1 MTMEKFSTYLTRFN
15 TWINRHQKFALSL
28 PIGILL
34 LLFFI
39 TTSLS
44 SLRETTTKKAEGAG
58 YNNFL
63 PNQENEL
70 EVKDPQSLFKKTQM
84 DSIRMQQQ
92 DNVLKNIVGPPQQ
105 VDSLQELLRE
115 LDNFSMDLEDETTTP
130 ISVVNK
136 SRSPEVSQYE
146 TKKSEVSEKLAY
158 RQMLMRG
165 REERLSQSQDYSA
178 PRIFRDTAAIDNGLQ
193 WQVSIYKDQF
203 ILPGS
208 RVTLLLNEAV
218 HWKGRTFPKN
228 TFVYAT
234 SNLQG
239 NRVVLEVSNVASA
252 PVSLMAIDPL
262 DGMVGLHNERAG
274 ELLQEFKTDLE
285 KEGIDEL
292 SQWTGASLNSPL
304 ASRLISSFGQF
315 FQKRK
320 YKEQD
325 KILLVHGDQLY
336 LVRKN

>member
-1 MTMEKFSTYLTRFN
+1 MEKITTLITKFN
-15 TWINRHQKFALSL
+15 TWINKHQKFALSL

-39 TTSLS
+39 TNSLS
-44 SLRETTTKKAEGAG
+44 SMRDVSSSDTKKKG

-84 DSIRMQQQ
+84 DSLKMLRK
-92 DNVLKNIVGPPQQ
+92 DNVLKNIVGAPQE
-105 VDSLQELLRE
+105 VDSLQELLQE
-115 LDNFSMDLEDETTTP
+115 LDNFSMDLEDETNVTLLEDTKNGT
-130 ISVVNK
+130 SEM
-136 SRSPEVSQYE
+136 SPYE
-146 TKKSEVSEKLAY
+146 AKKSEVSEKLAY

-178 PRIFRDTAAIDNGLQ
+178 PGTFTDTVAINKGLH
-193 WQVSIYKDQF
+193 WNVSIYKDQF

-208 RVTLLLNEAV
+208 RVTLLLNESV
-218 HWKGRTFPKN
+218 HWRGHTFPKN
-228 TFVYAT
+228 TFVYAN

-239 NRVVLEVSNVASA
+239 NRVVPEVSHIASV

-262 DGMVGLHNERAG
+262 DGIEGLHNERAG

-285 KEGIDEL
+285 KQGIDEVSRL
-292 SQWTGASLNSPL
+292 TGANINSPL

-320 YKEQD
+320 YREQD

-336 LVRKN
+336 LVNKD